1 MANLPIPDETTWI
14 KYASQTG
21 TGPFSFS
28 FSIFAKADLRVKVG
42 STELEQSGFTL
53 SGTLIDSGYDG
64 GSITLIT
71 AAAAQDVLIWR
82 EVTPARTTD
91 FSPASTVTILAID
104 AALDRLTAHEQDSR
118 RDIHRSFKVALGE
131 TGPERTYA
139 AFLADA
145 ATAVS
150 ADAVALVT
158 AEGVTQVAAVGS
170 AGTTNVAS
178 VNTAGTTQVAA
189 VAAQG
194 TTSIDAVSTQQ
205 GTSVAAVTTEGD
217 TQVARVAAT
226 PGSGM
231 YVSKAAGDAAG
242 LATDTHFIVPGAPG
256 SGFLVYKDTGVGT
269 STLVNTLTD
278 LSSLSTLATKS
289 SVEDLDEWAARDD
302 MRRKMQRQWDG
313 RPEAAIVVF
322 AHSQSLGNWRSG
334 TAVSGTQPLN
344 CFMLVGGAYCSQM
357 AFFATNATY
366 PMRYSDVSSV
376 VAFAEPA
383 GGQGPLGG
391 IAHALSG
398 KFARVYLCSPAIGA
412 RTLAVLTQDGIA
424 ANVQAA
430 LNYLCKHAIDAGYR
444 PRVVMPVSQGEAD
457 ATANTG
463 ETAYYALGSDA
474 YQHAQMLAVDA
485 MGVPGEPVPLLF
497 GQMMQMSN
505 TGDKDREIIMGVN
518 RLADD
523 LPNAMLI
530 PSHDFDYETD
540 RVHPSSTGYFQ
551 KGYRY
556 GWFANEFFHNGR
568 LVQWPR
574 IAHVKQLTSTSF
586 RVYWSDEMEQHT
598 TTGPT
603 FVMGE
608 NLDANYLKGIGWD
621 DNGTQRDVSAV
632 TDYGA
637 YSDFTVATITGTIDQ
652 QWCLHGMQRTTSTLT
667 AGQDYH
673 SGTLYRKTTR
683 AAGPEMYGQPLQ
695 ALSTYDHRPWARIER
710 VRPEA
715 A

>member
-1 MANLPIPDETTWI
+1 
-14 KYASQTG
+14 
-21 TGPFSFS
+21 
-28 FSIFAKADLRVKVG
+28 
-42 STELEQSGFTL
+42 
-53 SGTLIDSGYDG
+53 
-64 GSITLIT
+64 
-71 AAAAQDVLIWR
+71 
-82 EVTPARTTD
+82 
-91 FSPASTVTILAID
+91 
-104 AALDRLTAHEQDSR
+104 
-118 RDIHRSFKVALGE
+118 
-131 TGPERTYA
+131 
-139 AFLADA
+139 
-145 ATAVS
+145 
-150 ADAVALVT
+150 
-158 AEGVTQVAAVGS
+158 
-170 AGTTNVAS
+170 
-178 VNTAGTTQVAA
+178 
-189 VAAQG
+189 
-194 TTSIDAVSTQQ
+194 
-205 GTSVAAVTTEGD
+205 
-217 TQVARVAAT
+217 
-226 PGSGM
+226 
-231 YVSKAAGDAAG
+231 
-242 LATDTHFIVPGAPG
+242 
-256 SGFLVYKDTGVGT
+256 
-269 STLVNTLTD
+269 
-278 LSSLSTLATKS
+278 
-289 SVEDLDEWAARDD
+289 
-302 MRRKMQRQWDG
+302 
-313 RPEAAIVVF
+313 
-322 AHSQSLGNWRSG
+322 
-334 TAVSGTQPLN
+334 
-344 CFMLVGGAYCSQM
+344 MLVGGAYCSQM

-637 YSDFTVATITGTIDQ
+637 YSDFTVATITGTIGQ